1 MEAVR
6 AGVVA
11 AVGALGTIALV
22 RAARRFAVSDRLR
35 DVRPA
40 RTLPGF
46 IARPVADA
54 LDAAAVDCSVDQ
66 AVQMWLMAIL
76 VAGLLGTALAGPA
89 GVVFA
94 AGVALAGPVGLR
106 LARDRSRRRVAAAVP
121 DALER
126 VASELR
132 AGGTI
137 ATAVEALARS
147 ESVLAKDLAR
157 VEARARLGASLGD
170 ALRVWVNERR
180 AAGVEAAGGALALC
194 AKVGGQSADALD
206 GLASSLRERLGVLA
220 EARALSSQ
228 ARMSAL
234 VIGLAPVAYLVCS
247 TAFDDRTT
255 HLLFAT
261 RLGQLCLAAG
271 LTLEVLGGWWMRRI
285 VSAGDDA

>member
-1 MEAVR
+1 MHTGLITVI
-6 AGVVA
+6 
-11 AVGALGTIALV
+11 GAFGTIGLA
-22 RAARRFAVSDRLR
+22 RSARRFAITDRLR

-46 IARPVADA
+46 VARPVAGA

-66 AVQMWLMAIL
+66 AMQIWLMAVL
-76 VAGLLGTALAGPA
+76 VAGLLGTAFAGLAGA
-89 GVVFA
+89 VFA
-94 AGVALAGPVGLR
+94 VGVAIAGPVGLR

-121 DALER
+121 EALER

-137 ATAVEALARS
+137 ATAVETLARGDGA
-147 ESVLAKDLAR
+147 LAKDLAR
-157 VEARARLGASLGD
+157 VGARARLGASLGD
-170 ALRVWVNERR
+170 ALRVWVHERR

-194 AKVGGQSADALD
+194 AQVGGQSADALD

-247 TAFDDRTT
+247 MAFDDRTA

-261 RLGQLCLAAG
+261 RLGQLCLAVG
-271 LTLEVLGGWWMRRI
+271 LALEVLGGWWMRRI